1 MPVWKRQNVAINRQ
15 CTFAGSTVMKRGMR
29 ILRERTED
37 LWLPLLNRLRVPIE
51 QALRDARLKPS
62 QIDSLVLVG
71 GASQMPLVQRI
82 AVRLFGKLPYQS
94 YDPSTIV
101 ALGAAIRAA
110 CRLRSEDIEEVILT
124 DICPYSLGVEVN
136 RRGRFRHFLADY

>member
-1 MPVWKRQNVAINRQ
+1 MHIRWQYRDE
-15 CTFAGSTVMKRGMR
+15 T
-29 ILRERTED
+29 RECEFYENELED

-101 ALGAAIRAA
+101 ALGAAIQPPAA
-110 CRLRSEDIEEVILT
+110 YAVKILKK
-124 DICPYSLGVEVN
+124 
-136 RRGRFRHFLADY
+136 

>member
-1 MPVWKRQNVAINRQ
+1 
-15 CTFAGSTVMKRGMR
+15 MR

-101 ALGAAIRAA
+101 ALGAAIQEPPAA
-110 CRLRSEDIEEVILT
+110 YAVKILK
-124 DICPYSLGVEVN
+124 
-136 RRGRFRHFLADY
+136 R